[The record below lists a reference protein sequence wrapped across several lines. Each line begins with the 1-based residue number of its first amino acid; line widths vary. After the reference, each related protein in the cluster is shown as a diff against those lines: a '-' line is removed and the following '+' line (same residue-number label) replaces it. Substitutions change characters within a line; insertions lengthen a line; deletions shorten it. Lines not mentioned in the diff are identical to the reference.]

1 MAWKFGNYPLAPPT
15 RTDPQTHF
23 QIHHATFSFD
33 LISKVSPKEIAPQGI
48 CNEASRHESGLR

>member
-33 LISKVSPKEIAPQGI
+33 LISSLPEGDRPAGD
-48 CNEASRHESGLR
+48 L